1 MNQHYLK
8 LHFNV
13 KIKQIKTQFAR
24 DLRQMYF
31 KFQIGQVL
39 MNSKNSQ
46 NSKYTSKMRE
56 LQLSKYEGKK
66 DLSLQPDSKHHNNK

>member
-1 MNQHYLK
+1 
-8 LHFNV
+8 
-13 KIKQIKTQFAR
+13 
-24 DLRQMYF
+24 MYF